1 MEQIYA
7 RRVAEHDKSD
17 LLVTRAIRDIGHC
30 SFQLQERI
38 DAFDDL
44 VTWVTTG
51 VRPAGDDVLDR
62 ANVADPAFGCQ
73 FTAADRVFL
82 PACP

>member
-1 MEQIYA
+1 M
-7 RRVAEHDKSD
+7 AEHGKSD

-30 SFQLQERI
+30 SFQPQERI

-44 VTWVTTG
+44 VTWVTTR

-62 ANVADPAFGCQ
+62 ANVADRNFGCQ
-73 FTAADRVFL
+73 FTAPDRVYL